1 LTGIAGSADP
11 LDLTRQLEPLHP
23 KNDTFPGEVL
33 LELAADAL
41 DLSGASRDEPV
52 EYEGIR
58 ERYLPEMQFR
68 GKAQHHR
75 GHYALRAVAM
85 IRAGVVPDLLDEV
98 NWWHTNDLWV
108 WFLYALII
116 YVRIAAERTGEAVIE
131 VCEHLAVRARPR
143 SGHLELTHRT
153 RTSLRTECPT
163 ELLPLFRT
171 GLV

>member
-1 LTGIAGSADP
+1 MTGIAGSADP

-75 GHYALRAVAM
+75 SHYALRAVAM

-98 NWWHTNDLWV
+98 NW
-108 WFLYALII
+108 
-116 YVRIAAERTGEAVIE
+116 
-131 VCEHLAVRARPR
+131 
-143 SGHLELTHRT
+143 
-153 RTSLRTECPT
+153 
-163 ELLPLFRT
+163 
-171 GLV
+171 